1 MPEVQPDNSLKRLP
15 PVGTLVKAMNR
26 GTVIWAGHELAVAA
40 ARATLTEARMEWR
53 SGGAI
58 PDLSVLVSRANAFL
72 AVQAY
77 PTLTHVINATGII
90 LHTGLGRAAMAFD
103 VGGGLDVRVCHSN
116 LEVDMETG
124 ERGSRQTHVAPH
136 LTALT
141 GADAAIVVNNDAGAV
156 LLALAAIA
164 RGREVI
170 VSRGELV
177 EIGGGFR
184 IPEILAESG
193 ATMVEVGTTNKTR
206 LRDYERAIT
215 PNTAALLKVHPSNFR
230 VIGFTESVGIPE
242 LAGLAERAGLP
253 LLDDLGSGALV
264 DVGLG
269 EPTVQDRVAEGADLV
284 MFSGDKLLGGPQ
296 AGISVGRKD
305 LIDKMSTH
313 PLARALR
320 CDKVT
325 ISLLQKTLILYRRG
339 AAWRTIPTLH
349 ALVMTPDEARANAET
364 LAASLAEI
372 SGVEATVVE
381 SECRVGAGALP
392 EHPLPSFAVS
402 VNVNGMGPNSLAAAL
417 RANSTPIFAHV
428 TGECLLIEVR
438 TMLRHSTESKQIGRA
453 LRRIAMERKETT
465 E

>member
-1 MPEVQPDNSLKRLP
+1 MPEDQPESPMKRLP
-15 PVGTLVKAMNR
+15 AVGTLVKAMSQA
-26 GTVIWAGHELAVAA
+26 TVAFAGHDLAVYA
-40 ARATLTEARMEWR
+40 ARATLSETRVEWR

-58 PDLSVLVSRANAFL
+58 PDMTELASRANAL
-72 AVQAY
+72 LSVQAN
-77 PTLTHVINATGII
+77 PTLTHAINATGII
-90 LHTGLGRAAMAFD
+90 LHTGLGRAAMPA
-103 VGGGLDVRVCHSN
+103 GLAASGVLSAHSN
-116 LEVDMETG
+116 LEIDLETG

-136 LTALT
+136 LIALT
-141 GADAAIVVNNDAGAV
+141 GAEAAMVVNNDAGAV

-242 LAGLAERAGLP
+242 LADLAKKHGLP

-264 DVGLG
+264 DLGLG
-269 EPTVQDRVAEGADLV
+269 EPTVQERVAQGSDLV

-305 LIDKMSTH
+305 LIDKMSAH

-325 ISLLQKTLILYRRG
+325 LSLLQKTLILYRRG
-339 AAWRTIPTLH
+339 AAWRQIPTLQ
-349 ALVMTPDEARANAET
+349 ALAMTPDEARLKAEG
-364 LAASLAEI
+364 LAVALSVI
-372 SGVEATVVE
+372 DDVEAEVVR
-381 SECRVGAGALP
+381 SDCRVGAGALP
-392 EHPLPSFAVS
+392 EYPLRSFAVA
-402 VNVNGMGPNSLAAAL
+402 VKVDGMGPNDLAAAL
-417 RANSTPIFAHV
+417 RGNVTPIFAHV
-428 TGECLLIEVR
+428 TEECLFLEVR
-438 TMLRHSTESKQIGRA
+438 TLLRHSEECKQIERA
-453 LRRIAMERKETT
+453 LRRIAKE
-465 E
+465 EKVQ